1 MNAPH
6 ASNAIES
13 PRRGMQHISA
23 PLRRYLIANE
33 AKLRRMAA
41 EEAERGEFTL
51 GLSRCIEI
59 LDAE

>member
-1 MNAPH
+1 
-6 ASNAIES
+6 
-13 PRRGMQHISA
+13 MQHISA